1 MKLIKFLVWIIAI
14 TLIPLC
20 TIVMADDCFDTLIDD
35 GKVYYIDPFDKYTF
49 SKDKK
54 ILLNI
59 YWDKIKCNGEKK
71 TYTKE
76 EYIDKISSD
85 LHKDNQ
91 RQEKDS
97 WGNAFI
103 ELIMFILWCV
113 ALRKIFVKAGKP
125 GYYSLIP
132 VYNFYEMSDMAW
144 ISWLFKKAVRCL
156 IVWFLMIFISLH
168 VMPIAQFPQIWM
180 ILICIFWIY
189 MCAVNFYIA
198 RNFWWSTVASILYV
212 LFNPIAVLILAFW
225 NDKYCLTDPK
235 EKMSE
240 ITRKSHSEDNSDLNL
255 WESRESTMEWMDE
268 DLNVNTWPKNN
279 SQLEEDPIK
288 YIDPDQFT

>member
-1 MKLIKFLVWIIAI
+1 MKLIKFLVWIAAI

-20 TIVMADDCFDTLIDD
+20 TIVMADDCFDTLIDN

-91 RQEKDS
+91 RQERDS

-113 ALRKIFVKAGKP
+113 ALRKIFVKTGRP
-125 GYYSLIP
+125 GFYSLIP
-132 VYNFYEMSDMAW
+132 VYNFYEMSDIAW

-156 IVWFLMIFISLH
+156 IIWFVMIFISLH
-168 VMPIAQFPQIWM
+168 MMPIALFPQIWM
-180 ILICIFWIY
+180 ILIFIFWIY

-198 RNFWWSTVASILYV
+198 RNFWWSTIASILYV
-212 LFNPIAVLILAFW
+212 IFNPIAMLILAFW
-225 NDKYCLTDPK
+225 NDKYYPIEQK
-235 EKMSE
+235 EKTKE
-240 ITRKSHSEDNSDLNL
+240 INRKVQLEENFNKNL
-255 WESRESTMEWMDE
+255 WENKNPTAEWVDE
-268 DLNVNTWPKNN
+268 DLNVDTLLEINPQK
-279 SQLEEDPIK
+279 EEDPIK
-288 YIDPDQFT
+288 YIDPSQFK